1 MMKKKPEPKKN
12 EIKKEPAGE
21 IETLRARL
29 EEAEEAL
36 RAIRSGEV
44 DALVVD
50 RPEGMQIFTLKGAD
64 YAYQTLIEAM
74 NEGAAV
80 LDKDGTLL
88 YANRRLSEMLKVP
101 LERLIGAE
109 LYAFV
114 APAERSLFEA
124 MIRQGREG
132 VGEGEIVFITGSKR
146 SLPVYLSINTMNL
159 DNKKGMGLVAT
170 DLREQKRNEEI
181 VAAEKLARSILD
193 QAAEAVVVCDDSGR
207 ITHASQV
214 AHRLCGQNVIF
225 QPFDAVFPL
234 QLISKE
240 ALEDAEA
247 AGSRENDEKPFSIS
261 TVLRGKV
268 FHGVEVSFQRPEGS
282 FFNLLLSAGILLNSQ
297 NKMIGCVVSLTDIT
311 ERKQAEEALRRKTL
325 EAQEA
330 NRLKSQFVSNV
341 SHELR
346 TPLNGIIGYSFLL
359 LDEVYGTVKIEQKGP
374 LQGVL
379 RNAQDLLKLIDD
391 ILNLSKIEAGKL
403 TVNLGSVNVIDLL
416 REVSHGMKFLLDE
429 KLLQL
434 QWDIPGSFST
444 IESDPVKVKQI
455 FTNLLSN
462 AVKFTP
468 KGEIRVIARDLPEKE
483 GIEIGIEDTGIG
495 IKPEEIPVIFHPF
508 HQVDA
513 DLTRKFGGVGLGLAI
528 VKDLI
533 DLLRGEIRVE
543 SRYGKGS
550 TFTVFFPYRFERRDH
565 PDHPKEEN
573 EA

>member
-1 MMKKKPEPKKN
+1 MMRKKPAPKKD
-12 EIKKEPAGE
+12 KKEKEPVAE
-21 IETLRARL
+21 IEMLRVRL

-44 DALVVD
+44 DALVVE
-50 RPEGMQIFTLKGAD
+50 RPEGMQIFTLRGAD

-80 LDKDGTLL
+80 LDKNGTLL

-109 LYAFV
+109 IYSFI

-124 MIRQGREG
+124 MIRQGWGG
-132 VGEGEIVFITGSKR
+132 VGEGEIVFITGNKA
-146 SLPVYLSINTMNL
+146 SLPVYLSINMMNL
-159 DNKKGMGLVAT
+159 DNTTGISLVAT

-193 QAAEAVVVCDDSGR
+193 QAAEAVVVCDEEGR
-207 ITHASQV
+207 ITRASRV

-234 QLISKE
+234 QLAAKE
-240 ALEDAEA
+240 ALEEA
-247 AGSRENDEKPFSIS
+247 DLVGSRENDEKPFSIS
-261 TVLRGKV
+261 AVLAGKV
-268 FHGVEVSFQRPEGS
+268 FHGVEVSFQPEKGPVS
-282 FFNLLLSAGILLNSQ
+282 NLLLSAGTLLNSQ

-311 ERKQAEEALRRKTL
+311 ERKQAEEALRKKTL

-330 NRLKSQFVSNV
+330 NRMKSQFVSNV

-359 LDEVYGTVKIEQKGP
+359 LDEVYGSVKNEQKGP

-379 RNAQDLLKLIDD
+379 RNAQDLLKLIED

-403 TVNLGSVNVIDLL
+403 SLHLAKVDVIGLL
-416 REVSHGMKFLLDE
+416 REVAYGMKFLLDE
-429 KLLQL
+429 KSLQL
-434 QWDIPGSFST
+434 VWSLPETFPQ
-444 IESDPVKVKQI
+444 IESDPVKIKQI

-462 AVKFTP
+462 AVKFTQN
-468 KGEIRVIARDLPEKE
+468 GTVTVTVQDLPERE
-483 GIEIGIEDTGIG
+483 GIEVRIQDTGIG
-495 IKPEEIPVIFHPF
+495 IKPEEIAFIFNPF
-508 HQVDA
+508 HQIDA
-513 DLTRKFGGVGLGLAI
+513 DLTRKFGGVGLGLTI
-528 VKDLI
+528 VKELT
-533 DLLRGEIRVE
+533 DLLRGEIKVE

-550 TFTVFFPYRFERRDH
+550 TFTVYFPYRFERREL
-565 PDHPKEEN
+565 PSGE
-573 EA
+573 